1 MKARRV
7 KFALA
12 IAVIVTTLSYL
23 VYAGVKETFVYY
35 LTIEE
40 MLARVPAIYN
50 SKVRVSGEVV
60 PGSIIRGADGN
71 LSFAMSDGKNRVDV
85 EYRGVVPDIFAD
97 NVEAIVEGRYTPQGV
112 FKANVLLAKC
122 PTKYES
128 VEGLNPAES
137 KGENDKGLDYKKPY
151 NGSSRKEEN
160 I

>member
-1 MKARRV
+1 MRVRRV
-7 KFALA
+7 KFIVA
-12 IAVIVTTLSYL
+12 IAAIATALSYL
-23 VYAGVKETFVYY
+23 VYAGVRETFVYY

-40 MLARVPAIYN
+40 MLARVPAIYD

-60 PGSIIRGADGN
+60 PGSINRDADGN
-71 LSFAMSDGKNRVDV
+71 LSFAMTDGKHKVNV

-97 NVEAIVEGRYTPQGV
+97 NVEAIVEGRYTPVGV

-128 VEGLNPAES
+128 VEGLKPGG
-137 KGENDKGLDYKKPY
+137 KGGGDKGLEYIKPY
-151 NGSSRKEEN
+151 GSGSRKEES